1 MDIMGGSKVKKQK
14 KSFLPLEVEDKCYI
28 LKKKLQKNGWWWG
41 EGVVVTVNVVKIV
54 KESIGDPS
62 CREKQ
67 LTFADPGT
75 ALVALYFPCH
85 LFMNNLCKADIIR
98 PIL

>member
-1 MDIMGGSKVKKQK
+1 MDIMGGSKVKKAEKEFPSSRGRGQMLHPEK
-14 KSFLPLEVEDKCYI
+14 E
-28 LKKKLQKNGWWWG
+28 LQKNGWWWG
-41 EGVVVTVNVVKIV
+41 GVNVVKIV

-85 LFMNNLCKADIIR
+85 LFMYNLCKADIIR